1 MPEFKKETAGHEPTP
16 SRGKF
21 SSSEQHI
28 SINKPR
34 RMDTRLISRLGSS
47 YLIRM
52 PLFISGTGPERA
64 CSEESEPTSF
74 FFFLNFEINVQQ
86 VNSTTKT
93 HWQGKSHQYT
103 KRSTG
108 CIKDTVA

>member
-1 MPEFKKETAGHEPTP
+1 
-16 SRGKF
+16 
-21 SSSEQHI
+21 
-28 SINKPR
+28 
-34 RMDTRLISRLGSS
+34 MDTRLISRLGSS

-64 CSEESEPTSF
+64 CSEPTSF
-74 FFFLNFEINVQQ
+74 FFFLNLEINVQQ

-93 HWQGKSHQYT
+93 HGQGKSHQYT